1 MYKPHTWSQ
10 PLTATIS
17 CHVPK
22 KDMSGNGEISFFFF
36 FLKRGVQVNT
46 EAVYKLFWNR
56 NKDSKGTVG
65 EKFRQHFLKRRCPIM
80 SEHIMSQLVGVGKC
94 TGVRT
99 RDQISPR
106 VSATPK
112 ARFHTKASPIR
123 ILLKPHSTWGSH
135 GECQIPDSRH

>member
-1 MYKPHTWSQ
+1 MYKPRTWSR

-22 KDMSGNGEISFFFF
+22 KRHVREWRNCFFFF

-56 NKDSKGTVG
+56 NKESKGTVG

-99 RDQISPR
+99 WDQISPR